1 MTCNGIIIT
10 KWQNDYKKGFQIS
23 GTHFFRNE
31 LIITKWRND
40 YKKGL
45 RISDTHF
52 FCNGIIITRKMAKQF
67 EKGTVKF
74 RQPFSLY
81 MKNKNVFLPKPH
93 NRYYPLNTYTT

>member
-23 GTHFFRNE
+23 DTHFFGNE

-45 RISDTHF
+45 RISDSHF
-52 FCNGIIITRKMAKQF
+52 FLQWNHNYKENGETI
-67 EKGTVKF
+67 
-74 RQPFSLY
+74 
-81 MKNKNVFLPKPH
+81 
-93 NRYYPLNTYTT
+93 